1 MLGKSENKSSN
12 NEDDKLNFIF
22 EINQVIRCIS
32 DSNQLNDTE
41 TIIEDDLVLFTDHF
55 LVVFKIIDRASFR
68 LNVDFESCLKQML
81 FIDLNQIETIEIS
94 KCQNYIII
102 ELAQFG
108 KQKEFYKFVTYDTS
122 LTQVF
127 LNNLISNLYL

>member
-55 LVVFKIIDRASFR
+55 LVVFKIIDRSSFK